1 MDAAALVARH
11 GGALDRRRLLEL
23 GATDHDLRRALRA
36 GALDRPRRGWYSTWG
51 FRDPRFRA
59 MRVGGRLTGMSA
71 LTALGCWAPG
81 EHPLHVAVPRNAARL
96 RSQWRRK
103 VRWADARPD
112 GVVVHWVAPA
122 HDRGSSTGVVDLL
135 DALELVCR
143 AEPLEV
149 AIAALD
155 WARSSARLDRFDA
168 ALLAQRLGPL
178 GWIVDRADERCE
190 SLPES
195 LARSRLRACGLQ
207 VESQVRYSGTL
218 ERLDLVVE
226 GAVAVEVDGDEHH
239 RETFE
244 LDRARDLAITRAGL
258 HALRPSARHVFGAWP
273 TVQAAVERAL
283 RERGILVRLDNSG
296 VAALKRPATRR
307 RSTRCPATTGHVRG
321 GAPPGS

>member
-1 MDAAALVARH
+1 
-11 GGALDRRRLLEL
+11 
-23 GATDHDLRRALRA
+23 
-36 GALDRPRRGWYSTWG
+36 
-51 FRDPRFRA
+51 

-71 LTALGCWAPG
+71 LTALGCWALG

-155 WARSSARLDRFDA
+155 WARSSGRLDRLDA
-168 ALLAQRLGPL
+168 ALLADRLGSL
-178 GWIVDRADERCE
+178 GWVVDRADPRCE

-195 LARSRLRACGLQ
+195 LARSRLRACGLR
-207 VESQVRYSGTL
+207 VESQVRFSGTL
-218 ERLDLVVE
+218 ERIDLIVE

-258 HALRPSARHVFGAWP
+258 HALRPSARHVFGAWSA
-273 TVQAAVERAL
+273 VQAAVERAL
-283 RERGILVRLDNSG
+283 HERGILVRLDSSG

-307 RSTRCPATTGHVRG
+307 SRARRPGTTGRALAG
-321 GAPPGS
+321 PPPDS